1 LHDPAVSRR
10 AGCDYR
16 PESRETDEQQPKTRQ
31 FDGFPENSRG
41 ESAARE
47 VTMRRPGKGLA
58 TVALLLGW
66 ALTAAG
72 IATLPNVPDSVK
84 FAVIGDNGT
93 GDDEQY
99 EIADQMR
106 RTHALFRFDLV
117 IMMGDNF
124 YGSQKPNDLVKKFD
138 EPYKPL
144 LDAGVVFRAALGNH
158 DEPHTMNY
166 PPLNMNGQRYYTFA
180 KKNVRFFVLDTNR
193 LDRVQLQWAEEALA
207 SSREE
212 WKICYFHHPLYSNAG
227 RHGSAVDIRVLLEPL
242 LVKHGVR
249 AVFSGHDHNYERIV
263 PQQGIHYFV
272 SGAGGKLRAGDV
284 KRTSAT
290 AAYFDTDRSF
300 MVVEVAGPQMFFEAI
315 SRTGATV
322 DSGVI
327 PLVPA
332 RVGTIGPGGGAQ

>member
-1 LHDPAVSRR
+1 
-10 AGCDYR
+10 
-16 PESRETDEQQPKTRQ
+16 
-31 FDGFPENSRG
+31 
-41 ESAARE
+41 
-47 VTMRRPGKGLA
+47 MRRVRPGFL

-66 ALTAAG
+66 SLTTAG
-72 IATLPNVPDSVK
+72 ITTLPNVPDSVK

-93 GDDEQY
+93 GDREQY
-99 EIADQMR
+99 DVADQMR
-106 RTHALFRFDLV
+106 RVQATFRFDLV

-124 YGSQKPNDLVKKFD
+124 YGSQTPDDLIKKFD
-138 EPYKPL
+138 KPYKPL
-144 LDAGVVFRAALGNH
+144 LEADVVFRAALGNH

-193 LDRVQLQWAEEALA
+193 LDRVQLQWVEEALA
-207 SSREE
+207 SAREE

-242 LVKHGVR
+242 LVKYGVR

-263 PQQGIHYFV
+263 PQNGIQYFV
-272 SGAGGKLRAGDV
+272 SGAGGKLREGDV
-284 KRTSAT
+284 NRSSTT
-290 AAYFDTDRSF
+290 AAYFDSDRSF
-300 MVVEVAGPQMFFEAI
+300 MVVEIAGAQMFFEAI

-332 RVGTIGPGGGAQ
+332 RAGTVGAEGGAR